1 MAAVLLVRSSDTSKD
16 HWRLLTLE
24 RTAGLN
30 RLRWTA
36 QSFVFGMA
44 LSLIVAVALSACDD
58 NPQSAATPQPAVTL
72 AATSTATATPTRAAT
87 PAPVGIATVAEGK
100 KLVNGNTA
108 FAFDLYHA
116 LAFQAG
122 NLFYSP
128 YSISLALA
136 MTYAGARGETERQMA
151 DTLGFNLARDR
162 LHPAYNNLGLQL
174 ASRGADAKGQ
184 DGDGFRLNIANAVWG
199 QDDYEFLEA
208 YLDLLTDNYGSGVR
222 LMDFKEASEES
233 RIMINDWVA
242 DRTEDR
248 IKDLLPQG
256 SIDEFT
262 RLVLTN
268 AIYFNAAWQ
277 HPFNVRSTHPGPFF
291 MLDGSTVNVPMMSQ
305 LEYLGYAKGD
315 GYQAVELPY
324 DGYEM
329 SMTIILPDE
338 GRFNEFEDS
347 IDSKLV
353 NQILEGIWPREV
365 RLTMPKF
372 EFRSQFGLVEPL
384 AEIGM
389 PDAFD
394 DQMADFSGMDGASCP
409 PMDDDPCLIISDVI
423 HEAFVLV
430 NEEGT
435 EAAAATASIVYVETE
450 SIAPPPIE
458 VTVDRPFIF
467 LIRDRATNAIV
478 FVGRVVQLDEAAQ

>member
-1 MAAVLLVRSSDTSKD
+1 MFDLVD
-16 HWRLLTLE
+16 
-24 RTAGLN
+24 
-30 RLRWTA
+30 
-36 QSFVFGMA
+36 
-44 LSLIVAVALSACDD
+44 
-58 NPQSAATPQPAVTL
+58 
-72 AATSTATATPTRAAT
+72 
-87 PAPVGIATVAEGK
+87 
-100 KLVNGNTA
+100 GNTD

-116 LAFQAG
+116 LAGSDG

-136 MTYAGARGETERQMA
+136 MTYAGARGETESQMA
-151 DTLGFNLARDR
+151 DTLGFNLPQDR
-162 LHPAYNNLGLQL
+162 LHPAFNNLGLQL
-174 ASRGADAKGQ
+174 ASRGAEAKGQ
-184 DGDGFRLNIANAVWG
+184 DGEGFRLNIANAVWG
-199 QDDYEFLEA
+199 QDDFEFLEA

-248 IKDLLPQG
+248 IKDLIPQG

-324 DGYEM
+324 YGYEM

-347 IDSKLV
+347 IDAGLV
-353 NQILEGIWPREV
+353 AQILENIWTPEV
-365 RLTMPKF
+365 WLTMPKF
-372 EFRSQFGLVEPL
+372 EFRSQFGLTETI
-384 AEIGM
+384 AKMGM
-389 PDAFD
+389 LDAFD
-394 DQMADFSGMDGASCP
+394 DRVADFSGMDGMACP
-409 PMDDDPCLIISDVI
+409 PTDDDPCLIISDVI

-478 FVGRVVQLDEAAQ
+478 FVGRVVQLDESAQ

>member
-1 MAAVLLVRSSDTSKD
+1 M
-16 HWRLLTLE
+16 LE

-30 RLRWTA
+30 RLRWSA

-44 LSLIVAVALSACDD
+44 LCLIVTVALSACGD
-58 NPQSAATPQPAVTL
+58 NSQSAATLQPAVTL
-72 AATSTATATPTRAAT
+72 AATSTATATP
-87 PAPVGIATVAEGK
+87 APVGTATVAEGK

-162 LHPAYNNLGLQL
+162 LHPAFNNLGLQL
-174 ASRGADAKGQ
+174 ASRGAEAKGQ
-184 DGDGFRLNIANAVWG
+184 DGEGFRLNIANALWG
-199 QDDYEFLEA
+199 QDDHEFLEA
-208 YLDLLTDNYGSGVR
+208 YLDLLTENYGSGVR
-222 LMDFKEASEES
+222 PMDFKEAPEES
-233 RIMINDWVA
+233 RITINDWVA
-242 DRTEDR
+242 DQTEDR
-248 IKDLLPQG
+248 IKDLIPQ
-256 SIDEFT
+256 SAIDKFT
-262 RLVLTN
+262 RLILTN

-291 MLDGSTVNVPMMSQ
+291 MLDGSTVDVPMMNQ
-305 LEYLGYAKGD
+305 TTYFGYAKAD
-315 GYQAVELPY
+315 GYQALVLPY
-324 DGYEM
+324 DSFEM

-338 GRFNEFEDS
+338 GRFREFEDS
-347 IDSKLV
+347 IDADIV
-353 NQILEGIWPREV
+353 GGILEDIRPREV

-384 AEIGM
+384 SEIGM

-394 DQMADFSGMDGASCP
+394 DRVADFSGMDGMSCP
-409 PMDDDPCLIISDVI
+409 PTIEQPCLIISAVI

-430 NEEGT
+430 DEGGT
-435 EAAAATASIVYVETE
+435 EAAAATASIVVSRNT
-450 SIAPPPIE
+450 SDPPPPIE

-467 LIRDRATNAIV
+467 LIRDRATNAIL
-478 FVGRVVQLDEAAQ
+478 FVGRVVEVEGTAQ

>member
-1 MAAVLLVRSSDTSKD
+1 
-16 HWRLLTLE
+16 
-24 RTAGLN
+24 
-30 RLRWTA
+30 
-36 QSFVFGMA
+36 
-44 LSLIVAVALSACDD
+44 
-58 NPQSAATPQPAVTL
+58 
-72 AATSTATATPTRAAT
+72 
-87 PAPVGIATVAEGK
+87 
-100 KLVNGNTA
+100 
-108 FAFDLYHA
+108 
-116 LAFQAG
+116 
-122 NLFYSP
+122 
-128 YSISLALA
+128 

-151 DTLGFNLARDR
+151 DTLGFNLPQDR
-162 LHPAYNNLGLQL
+162 LHPAFNNLGLQL
-174 ASRGADAKGQ
+174 ASRGAEAKGQ
-184 DGDGFRLNIANAVWG
+184 DGEGFRLNIANAVWG
-199 QDDYEFLEA
+199 QDDFEFLEA

-248 IKDLLPQG
+248 IKDLIPQG

-324 DGYEM
+324 YGYEM

-347 IDSKLV
+347 IDAGLV
-353 NQILEGIWPREV
+353 AQILENIWTPEV
-365 RLTMPKF
+365 WLTMPKF
-372 EFRSQFGLVEPL
+372 EFRSQFGLTETL
-384 AEIGM
+384 AKMGM
-389 PDAFD
+389 LDAFD
-394 DQMADFSGMDGASCP
+394 DRVADFSGMDGMACP
-409 PMDDDPCLIISDVI
+409 PTDDQPCLIISDVI

-430 NEEGT
+430 NEGGT
-435 EAAAATASIVYVETE
+435 EAAAATASIGRAQTL
-450 SIAPPPIE
+450 SIPPPPIE
-458 VTVDRPFIF
+458 VTVDRPFIS
-467 LIRDRATNAIV
+467 
-478 FVGRVVQLDEAAQ
+478 

>member
-1 MAAVLLVRSSDTSKD
+1 MPDRHGRTVGM
-16 HWRLLTLE
+16 WRQFAIC
-24 RTAGLN
+24 RH
-30 RLRWTA
+30 
-36 QSFVFGMA
+36 
-44 LSLIVAVALSACDD
+44 
-58 NPQSAATPQPAVTL
+58 
-72 AATSTATATPTRAAT
+72 TATRSYSGCHKHCHRHADPRGHARACWHRH
-87 PAPVGIATVAEGK
+87 GCRRK

-151 DTLGFNLARDR
+151 DTLGFNLPQER
-162 LHPAYNNLGLQL
+162 LHPAFNNLGLQL
-174 ASRGADAKGQ
+174 ASRGAEAKGQ
-184 DGDGFRLNIANAVWG
+184 DGDGFRLNVANAVWG
-199 QDDYEFLEA
+199 QDDFEFLET

-222 LMDFKEASEES
+222 PMDFKEAPEES
-233 RIMINDWVA
+233 RITINDWVA
-242 DRTEDR
+242 DQTEDR
-248 IKDLLPQG
+248 IKDLIPQ
-256 SIDEFT
+256 SAIDKFT
-262 RLVLTN
+262 RLILTN

-277 HPFNVRSTHPGPFF
+277 HPFNVRSTPPGPFF
-291 MLDGSTVNVPMMSQ
+291 MLDGSTVDVPMMNQ
-305 LEYLGYAKGD
+305 TTYFGYAKAD
-315 GYQAVELPY
+315 GYQALVLPY
-324 DGYEM
+324 DSFEM

-338 GRFNEFEDS
+338 GRFREFEDS
-347 IDSKLV
+347 IDADIV
-353 NQILEGIWPREV
+353 GGILEDIRPREV
-365 RLTMPKF
+365 WLTMPKF
-372 EFRSQFGLVEPL
+372 EFRSQFGLSETL
-384 AEIGM
+384 SKMGM

-435 EAAAATASIVYVETE
+435 EAAAATASIGRGD
-450 SIAPPPIE
+450 SIPPPPVE

-467 LIRDRATNAIV
+467 LIRDRATNAIL
-478 FVGRVVQLDEAAQ
+478 FVGRVVQLEETAE

>member
-222 LMDFKEASEES
+222 LMDFKEASEEL

-329 SMTIILPDE
+329 SMTIHPSRRGAIQRVR
-338 GRFNEFEDS
+338 RFD
-347 IDSKLV
+347 
-353 NQILEGIWPREV
+353 
-365 RLTMPKF
+365 
-372 EFRSQFGLVEPL
+372 
-384 AEIGM
+384 
-389 PDAFD
+389 
-394 DQMADFSGMDGASCP
+394 
-409 PMDDDPCLIISDVI
+409 
-423 HEAFVLV
+423 
-430 NEEGT
+430 
-435 EAAAATASIVYVETE
+435 
-450 SIAPPPIE
+450 
-458 VTVDRPFIF
+458 
-467 LIRDRATNAIV
+467 
-478 FVGRVVQLDEAAQ
+478 